1 MARDPRSLEQ
11 RRDDILDAAA
21 ELIVKHGY
29 AGTSLDAICEK
40 AGCSKSMIYSY
51 FGDKQGLLSALSEE
65 IVHELSRALRA
76 SDRAHLTAA
85 EALYAQAKRILELV
99 LSDKYVAVLRV
110 IIAEFW
116 SKPQLGH
123 SYHKLGPKAAQQE
136 LSEYLAEHA
145 NAGEL
150 SIADPLQAA
159 QDFLALVLW
168 NKLHPRLVGVQ
179 GSLSAADMDR
189 DAKHAVDAFLKI
201 YGPSSGQTATSSV
214 ADTATTTG

>member
-29 AGTSLDAICEK
+29 AGTSLDAICES
-40 AGCSKSMIYSY
+40 AGCSKSMIYTY

-65 IVHELSRALRA
+65 IVHQLSRALRA
-76 SDRAHLTAA
+76 SDRAHLTVA
-85 EALYAQAKRILELV
+85 EALYTQAKRILELV

-123 SYHKLGPKAAQQE
+123 SYHKLGPRAAQQE

-145 NAGEL
+145 KAGEL
-150 SIADPLQAA
+150 SMSDPLRAA

-179 GSLSAADMDR
+179 GVLSAAEMDR
-189 DAKHAVDAFLKI
+189 DARHAVECFLRI
-201 YGPSSGQTATSSV
+201 YGVSATPISKFPA
-214 ADTATTTG
+214 ADAATG